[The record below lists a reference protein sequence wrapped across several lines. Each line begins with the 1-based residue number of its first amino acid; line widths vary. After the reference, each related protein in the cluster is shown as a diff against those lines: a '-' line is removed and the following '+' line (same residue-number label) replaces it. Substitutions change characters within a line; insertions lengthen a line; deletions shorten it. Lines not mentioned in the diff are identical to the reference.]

1 MSPCPAYN
9 KPNLIPEK
17 ENNMHSTFR
26 LSVSLLFVVQL
37 FIGCTSNDPLP
48 EPDSTQPETPAV
60 LPDAYRDKIRTQP
73 YPKADNELYLN
84 PTPLIVPQAM
94 KSGERLQFS
103 LSRSEDFSSSETL
116 LTEPQE
122 GCLYNPHRRL
132 DTGTWFWRFRSTN
145 ANGDTPGEWSQ
156 TYRFEVKNETPEFVT
171 PAYDTFLENAPRQ
184 HPRLYCFLDDRIGE
198 ARSRVTSHAEY
209 RELRS
214 RASQALNADY
224 ASMANLYNRAEELR
238 QHATYLY
245 QAYHLTQEEIYAE
258 KLLQL
263 LEALVAAPPADNQL
277 FASNFTATNIAW
289 CLAAAYDLLYDR
301 LSASDRTAVGELMM
315 RVARYYYKV
324 NCGFQENHIF
334 DNHFWQQNMR
344 ILFQVALLL
353 YDKPAYSSEVLPMME
368 YYYELWTARAPAS
381 GFNRDGVWHN
391 GTGYFSANVLTLA
404 YMPALLSY
412 ISRQDFLSHPWYRS
426 AGRSMV
432 FTCPPGSKS
441 NGFGDGSEKGTE
453 PNRLIAAF
461 ADFLACETGDSYAG
475 WYAGQCRELLRRDY
489 ELRLYRMCTNQDYD
503 TDFPAD
509 ADKMV
514 WYKDAGE
521 VAMHSH
527 PEDTGNDLA
536 LSFRSS
542 TFGSGSHTTASQNAF
557 NLLYKGADV
566 YRSTGYYQNFSDA
579 HNLMSYRHSRAH
591 NTLLVNGIGQPYST
605 EGYGNVMRAMG
616 GKYISYCLGDA
627 SHAYRGI
634 SNDPMW
640 VGYFKQAGITQTSD
654 NGFGTTPLT
663 KYRRHIL
670 MLHPHIVLVYDE
682 LEASEAVR
690 WEWLLHSPTKF
701 GIDAVKQTLST
712 DNAAK
717 GFIAV
722 TQLFGGHVFSL
733 SQTDRFAVPP
743 AVAGTEYPNQ
753 WHLTARI
760 DGCSATRFLA
770 IIQVGESDEAVD
782 AVRRDGDTFRVG
794 DWTVEAVLDA
804 SKDPKLTVNH
814 RTIPAVFS
822 YGNDNPT
829 LNGAAYS
836 RQNVGSSVL
845 YDEKDGSWQ
854 VVEMIDRTPVLTR
867 TINQ

>member
-1 MSPCPAYN
+1 
-9 KPNLIPEK
+9 
-17 ENNMHSTFR
+17 MHITFR

-48 EPDSTQPETPAV
+48 APDSPQPETPAG
-60 LPDAYRDKIRTQP
+60 LPDAYQEKIRTQP

-84 PTPLIVPQAM
+84 PAPLIVPQAM

-103 LSRSEDFSSSETL
+103 LSRTEDFSGSETL
-116 LTEPQE
+116 LTKPQE
-122 GCLYNPHRRL
+122 GCMYNPHRRL

-145 ANGDTPGEWSQ
+145 ANGTAPGEWSQ
-156 TYRFEVKNETPEFVT
+156 TYRFEVKSETPEFVT
-171 PAYDTFLENAPRQ
+171 PTFDTFLENAPRQ
-184 HPRLYCFLDDRIGE
+184 HPRLYCFLDDRIEE
-198 ARSRVTSHAEY
+198 ARNRVTSHTEY
-209 RELRS
+209 RELQS
-214 RASQALNADY
+214 RASQTLNADY
-224 ASMANLYNRAEELR
+224 ASMADLYNRAEELR

-245 QAYHLTQEEIYAE
+245 QAYHLTQQETYAQ

-263 LEALVAAPPADNQL
+263 LEALIAAPPADNQL
-277 FASNFTATNIAW
+277 FASNFTASNISW

-301 LSASDRTAVGELMM
+301 LSASDRTAAEELMM

-412 ISRQDFLSHPWYRS
+412 ISQQDFLSHPWYRN
-426 AGRSMV
+426 AGRSMT

-441 NGFGDGSEKGTE
+441 NGFGDSSEKGNE

-461 ADFLACETGDSYAG
+461 ADFLACETGDAYAG
-475 WYAGQCRELLRRDY
+475 WYAGECRELLRRDY

-527 PEDTGNDLA
+527 PEDTGKDLA

-557 NLLYKGADV
+557 NLLYKGTDV

-616 GKYISYCLGDA
+616 GRHISYCLGDA

-640 VGYFKQAGITQTSD
+640 VGYFKQAGITQTPD
-654 NGFGTTPLT
+654 NGFGATPLT

-670 MLHPHIVLVYDE
+670 MLHPHTVLVYDE

-690 WEWLLHSPTKF
+690 WEWLLHSPVKF

-712 DNAAK
+712 EHAAK
-717 GFIAV
+717 GFVAV

-733 SQTDRFAVPP
+733 LQTDRFVVPP
-743 AVAGTEYPNQ
+743 AVTGTEYPNQ
-753 WHLTARI
+753 WHLTARV
-760 DGCSATRFLA
+760 DGSSATRFLA
-770 IIQVGESDEAVD
+770 VIQVGEGEESVN
-782 AVRRDGDTFRVG
+782 VIRREGDTFSIG

-804 SKDPKLTVNH
+804 SKAPKLTVKH
-814 RTIPAVFS
+814 RTEQAVFNYS
-822 YGNDNPT
+822 SDNPT
-829 LNGAAYS
+829 LNGATYS
-836 RQNVGSSVL
+836 RQHAGSSLL
-845 YDEKDGSWQ
+845 YDVKNGSWQ
-854 VVEMIDRTPVLTR
+854 VMEMTDRTPVSTR
-867 TINQ
+867 TVYQ